1 MPPIPVSAEKLSKS
15 GWVTH
20 DTLKLLVG
28 HKPKA
33 FRTPV
38 SRHPRYMIRTTWLFT
53 DGSWSKAEDKV
64 DMKTLGNKTAKLD
77 SPAIMSITIFE
88 RPEDDPEE
96 VPDSDRD
103 DCAPE
108 ARSRSV
114 ESLKAEAL
122 TPEHMFTHR
131 PKNPY
136 CKICQRA
143 KMLAPRARKR
153 GGSSTI
159 ESKAFGDHVTID
171 HVVTRDLRDHG
182 LENEKVAFVV
192 KDVFSK
198 FRYVYPSPTKEAD
211 QCHEDLQHFLQV
223 GDKVGIVY
231 SDNAPE
237 LKDAV
242 RRMKFRHNTSRA
254 YVDENKAVIEREIRT
269 VLEGTRANLTQAG
282 LPDSLWP
289 YAAQH
294 HAMALNTTKRLDV
307 ARIPWEDRFG
317 TPFDGLMIPFG
328 AKVLFWN
335 NPKQNITEASKFA
348 PTGEEGIFLGFH
360 IQPGFI
366 WRKEYLLAP
375 LKGSRDALA
384 NGTLKVIRAKR
395 VEVPHGDY
403 TFPLADEEPSRPP
416 KLDDQDCICRWR
428 RTWQRRRRRWSARR

>member
-1 MPPIPVSAEKLSKS
+1 MPPISVSAEKLSKS

-38 SRHPRYMIRTTWLFT
+38 SRQPRCIIRTTWLFR

-64 DMKTLGNKTAKLD
+64 DMRTLGNKTAKLD
-77 SPAIMSITIFE
+77 SPAIMSLTIFE

-103 DCAPE
+103 DSAPE
-108 ARSRSV
+108 ARSRNV

-131 PKNPY
+131 PQNPY

-143 KMLAPRARKR
+143 KMLAPHARTARKR
-153 GGSSTI
+153 GDSSTI
-159 ESKAFGDHVTID
+159 ESKAFGNHITID

-192 KDVFSK
+192 KDVFSN

-223 GDKVGIVY
+223 GDKVGVVY

-282 LPDSLWP
+282 LQIRSGHT
-289 YAAQH
+289 QH
-294 HAMALNTTKRLDV
+294 NTMQWLLTQPK
-307 ARIPWEDRFG
+307 
-317 TPFDGLMIPFG
+317 GLM
-328 AKVLFWN
+328 
-335 NPKQNITEASKFA
+335 
-348 PTGEEGIFLGFH
+348 
-360 IQPGFI
+360 
-366 WRKEYLLAP
+366 
-375 LKGSRDALA
+375 
-384 NGTLKVIRAKR
+384 
-395 VEVPHGDY
+395 
-403 TFPLADEEPSRPP
+403 
-416 KLDDQDCICRWR
+416 
-428 RTWQRRRRRWSARR
+428 